1 MSDLT
6 LPLLPYAG
14 TSGWKG
20 SEASRDRAYKDDND
34 GRTVSRQNLALQHL
48 QFAIHYGMTW
58 VELGAE
64 RQWHAGQ
71 ASGVLSILHKEGLIV
86 RLKERR
92 NRCSVYVMPE
102 YVNGRETAPH
112 KEHGRTKNELCRAI
126 LAIIAQDPDK
136 QNEDGEY
143 FTDGFCIE
151 MITTLVESE
160 LDKS

>member
-1 MSDLT
+1 MSDFTVQMGNLQI
-6 LPLLPYAG
+6 PLLPYAG

-20 SEASRDRAYKDDND
+20 SEASKDRVYKDDND
-34 GRTVSRQNLALQHL
+34 GKTVSRQNLALQHL

-71 ASGVLSILHKEGLIV
+71 ASGVLSVLHKEGYIV

-102 YVNGRETAPH
+102 FTNGREVSPH
-112 KEHGRTKNELCRAI
+112 KEHGKTKHELCKAI
-126 LAIIAQDPDK
+126 LAITNVDG
-136 QNEDGEY
+136 NLTTDGECL
-143 FTDGFCIE
+143 DQILELVHEE
-151 MITTLVESE
+151 MRKL
-160 LDKS
+160 